1 MIKVRVLRWRDYL
14 GFLGEPN
21 VTTDPSKRE
30 VRSELEEEDGGVP
43 ESLSPLSV

>member
-21 VTTDPSKRE
+21 VTTDTSKRE
-30 VRSELEEEDGGVP
+30 VRSELEEEDGGAP
-43 ESLSPLSV
+43 GLLSLLNV